1 MFQKDLIYAF
11 LREQKLSIV
20 VWFRTTPVIK
30 TSQTFFP
37 QVDAGAAIKACLQKE
52 IKKACMTA
60 MKVNTPEF
68 ERRMEMIVINND
80 ASNTVISVNSLNF
93 QIMVSD
99 LTEEVITLFY
109 SKKFQF
115 KLFYL

>member
-1 MFQKDLIYAF
+1 
-11 LREQKLSIV
+11 
-20 VWFRTTPVIK
+20 
-30 TSQTFFP
+30 
-37 QVDAGAAIKACLQKE
+37 
-52 IKKACMTA
+52 
-60 MKVNTPEF
+60 MKVNTLEF

-80 ASNTVISVNSLNF
+80 AANTVISVNSLNF